1 MGRKLKRIDG
11 MVPNTH
17 RARRSKQSRD
27 HAVHVRWQLR
37 SVIFWQ
43 ILPSTEA
50 TLVPREGK
58 ANSER
63 SARTGVPLPI
73 GPGNSSRASASP
85 FFFLQKKKNDGKDVG
100 AMGGWGS
107 LQRVSNRRIAGL
119 LRERVRSSKKIEP
132 PISVVGPRQRS
143 AQPEPLGCLSNFE
156 PLETCTKHGLPLLKT
171 KFRRVCGPS
180 LPKPTP

>member
-1 MGRKLKRIDG
+1 

-85 FFFLQKKKNDGKDVG
+85 FFF
-100 AMGGWGS
+100 
-107 LQRVSNRRIAGL
+107 
-119 LRERVRSSKKIEP
+119 SSKKKR
-132 PISVVGPRQRS
+132 RQRCGCNGWVGFTPTCVQPTYCWPAARAS
-143 AQPEPLGCLSNFE
+143 AQQQENRTSNQFRWSASEKCTARTTGMLVELRTLGNMHKTRLASSQNKVPESLRSLAP
-156 PLETCTKHGLPLLKT
+156 KT
-171 KFRRVCGPS
+171 NS
-180 LPKPTP
+180 LA